1 MTKNTFDQKKIDFI
15 IIGCDKCGT
24 TDLAN
29 ILNRT
34 NKFCLPVHETSIFED
49 KDNINEISDFL
60 SKLIIE
66 KKINGIKRPSY
77 INYEHVLKKIYM
89 YNKNIKLI
97 LIIRNPV
104 ERFISHFLEFI
115 RYDFIEFKNINRN
128 MIKLLNENKTF
139 INSYPRSKEILISS
153 NYIKN
158 LKKLLKIF
166 PRENLLLMDFEEIK
180 NLKFR
185 RKINNFFKTNCKLSQ
200 DKIINRSEN
209 SYFGIFLERVRN
221 KIRYKKTKLRVYSK
235 KLNIFEK
242 IILKI
247 IETILKY
254 NVFKKKIYISESVKQ
269 NIFNKYNRQYTKT
282 FKL

>member
-24 TDLAN
+24 TDLGN

-34 NKFCLPVHETSIFED
+34 NKFCLPVHETPIFED

-60 SKLIIE
+60 SKLIIK

-128 MIKLLNENKTF
+128 ITKLLNENKTF

-153 NYIKN
+153 NYFKN

-166 PRENLLLMDFEEIK
+166 PRENLLLLDFEEIK